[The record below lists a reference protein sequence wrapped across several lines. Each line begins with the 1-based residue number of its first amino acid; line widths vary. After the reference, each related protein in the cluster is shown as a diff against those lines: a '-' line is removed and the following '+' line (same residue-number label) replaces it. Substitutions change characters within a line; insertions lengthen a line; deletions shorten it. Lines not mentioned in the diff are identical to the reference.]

1 MLIYLALIDDPDKQ
15 IKFEKLYNT
24 YKDKLLLAANCI
36 LHDCYEAEDAVH
48 NAFISIA
55 KNMDKIDDVDSNRTI
70 GYVMIIAKNAAYDI
84 LRKRKEYLFSDDSID
99 FIDVDD
105 DIEQYCNK
113 ETYNAIVE
121 AIRNLNEVYRPVLY
135 LHFVEGQTAK
145 DTSRILNRN
154 LKTIK
159 QEIVRGKK
167 ILIEKLKEKGIHE

>member
-1 MLIYLALIDDPDKQ
+1 M
-15 IKFEKLYNT
+15 
-24 YKDKLLLAANCI
+24 
-36 LHDCYEAEDAVH
+36 
-48 NAFISIA
+48 
-55 KNMDKIDDVDSNRTI
+55 
-70 GYVMIIAKNAAYDI
+70 
-84 LRKRKEYLFSDDSID
+84 FSDDSID